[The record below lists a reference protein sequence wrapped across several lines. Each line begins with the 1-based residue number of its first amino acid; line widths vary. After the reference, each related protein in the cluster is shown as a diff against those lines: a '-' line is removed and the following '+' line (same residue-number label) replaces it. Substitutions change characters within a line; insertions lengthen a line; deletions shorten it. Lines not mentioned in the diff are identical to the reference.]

1 VLAAVGAIRF
11 VNESR
16 SEGRSRYDLPGALAA
31 TLGLVAVVYGFTEA
45 ETRGWSDATTIV
57 ALAAGVAMLL
67 VFVLIESRS
76 AHPLLPLR
84 VVTERNRGGA
94 FLVSLLAGTGL
105 YGMFL
110 LLTYYLQGSLGYSPL
125 KTGLAFLPFSA
136 GVVVSAIAAS
146 SLLTRLA
153 PRVIMVSGLV
163 MAAAGLLLFTQV
175 GVHTG
180 FLTHVLP
187 GLLIMSCG
195 LGLVFVPI
203 SSTALIG
210 VSGSDSGVA
219 SAMINTTQQVGGSI
233 GVSLLN
239 TLAASATTTYV
250 VSRLAAHEASRRT
263 IQALGVVHGYDVAF
277 GIAAGFIV
285 TALATT
291 AFLVTAKKE
300 DIDSEQAAV
309 FG

>member
-1 VLAAVGAIRF
+1 
-11 VNESR
+11 
-16 SEGRSRYDLPGALAA
+16 
-31 TLGLVAVVYGFTEA
+31 
-45 ETRGWSDATTIV
+45 V